1 MKLAIDLNLALDAQ
15 ALQKIYQ
22 VTIISDKGLVF
33 MHKDD
38 WCKICTM
45 IEECS
50 QILWDHKTDN
60 DLAMNLSLWNECFI
74 VAYDKSEDY
83 SCHAI
88 CNFELF
94 SLCCKRCS
102 INCVLLP
109 TCDLISLVNSCNA
122 YENDKALGW
131 YVKSN
136 GDVLIE
142 VADN

>member
-22 VTIISDKGLVF
+22 VTVISDKGLVF
-33 MHKDD
+33 MHRDD
-38 WCKICTM
+38 WCKICDM
-45 IEECS
+45 IEKCS
-50 QILWDHKTDN
+50 QVLWNNKTDN
-60 DLAMNLSLWNECFI
+60 ELAENLSLWNECFI
-74 VAYDKSEDY
+74 VAYDESEDF

-94 SLCCKRCS
+94 SLLCTRCK

-109 TCDLISLVNSCNA
+109 TINFIDYVNRCNA
-122 YENDKALGW
+122 HKNNEVLGW
-131 YVKSN
+131 YVPSH
-136 GDVLIE
+136 GDALIE

>member
-33 MHKDD
+33 MHREG
-38 WCKICTM
+38 WWKICNM
-45 IEECS
+45 IDKSS
-50 QILWDHKTDN
+50 QVLWNNKTDN
-60 DLAMNLSLWNECFI
+60 KLAENLCLWNECFI
-74 VAYDKSEDY
+74 VAYDKSVDY

-88 CNFELF
+88 CNFDLF
-94 SLCCKRCS
+94 SLLCTRCK

-109 TCDLISLVNSCNA
+109 ICDLIDYVSSFNA
-122 YENDKALGW
+122 HNNNEVLGW
-131 YVKSN
+131 YEPSH
-136 GDVLIE
+136 GDILIE